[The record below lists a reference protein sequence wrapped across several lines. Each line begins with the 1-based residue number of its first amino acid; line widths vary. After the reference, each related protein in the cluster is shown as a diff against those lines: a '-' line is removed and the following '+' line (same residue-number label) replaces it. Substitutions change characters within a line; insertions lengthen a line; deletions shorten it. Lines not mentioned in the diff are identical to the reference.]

1 MLLEMKIFGLAI
13 DPATNAPILIL
24 KDTEGKN
31 VLPIWIGQLE
41 ASAIAT
47 ELEKIQLARPM
58 THDLLK
64 DIFKNLGITVSN
76 VAITDLEDNVYYA
89 VIHLMHG
96 ENSYAVDARPSDAIA
111 VALRANSSIFVEKK
125 VLEKSKTLDIG
136 KRAASFKWRQKDGLD
151 KEGGRQD
158 EWLDMLENLS
168 PENFGKYKM

>member
-1 MLLEMKIFGLAI
+1 MLLEMKVFGLAI
-13 DPATNAPILIL
+13 DPVTNAPILIL

-31 VLPIWIGQLE
+31 VLPIWIGPLE

-64 DIFKNLGITVSN
+64 DIFKNLGITVSK
-76 VAITDLEDNVYYA
+76 VAIIDLEDNVYYA
-89 VIHLMHG
+89 VIHLMYG

-111 VALRANSSIFVEKK
+111 VALRANSSIFVENK

-136 KRAASFKWRQKDGLD
+136 KKVASSKGRQKNGVD
-151 KEGGRQD
+151 KEGDKQD
-158 EWLDMLENLS
+158 EWLNILERLS

>member
-1 MLLEMKIFGLAI
+1 MLLEMKVFGLAI
-13 DPATNAPILIL
+13 DPVTNAPILIL

-31 VLPIWIGQLE
+31 VLPIWIGPLE

-64 DIFKNLGITVSN
+64 DIFKNLGITVSK
-76 VAITDLEDNVYYA
+76 VEITDLEDNVYYA
-89 VIHLMHG
+89 VIHLMYG
-96 ENSYAVDARPSDAIA
+96 ENNYAVDARPSDAIA
-111 VALRANSSIFVEKK
+111 VALRANSAIFVENK

-136 KRAASFKWRQKDGLD
+136 NKAASSEGRQKNGVD
-151 KEGGRQD
+151 KEGDRQD
-158 EWLDMLENLS
+158 EWLNILERLS